1 MIPSLI
7 CAVVFSALV
16 AITYSVDIKGFCHN
30 ESHDCPCGS
39 NGTTV
44 NVKVD
49 GCSYVRRLEFRC
61 RPCDRDSYKKVCPNY
76 SHCQTCAEGL
86 NACETCPPGKY
97 GVWCTSVC
105 NCQNGGVCDKDT
117 GQCRCLPGFSGALCE
132 IRDGCTPPAHQQGV
146 LATMAPANLPKI
158 IHYNCPTGFKRI
170 GAGTINCQNDGSW
183 NGAPPYCERQVPCPP
198 LPDVARSVA
207 QVHGAAT
214 SVREIQYNGTTVTYS
229 CADGYEIVGAKSLE
243 CTQEGVWSAPP
254 PFCLKVSETEVTCST
269 KANEILSDDSDTAVR
284 VHCPPGCGL
293 VSGSVIGAYQYHV
306 LSSLCRAA
314 VHAGRLNNA
323 GGAVHVRATGAYAD
337 FVSSTAHGVSSAN
350 YSTLGASF
358 KFVTVDDSQWRIPE
372 EGCPPKWRDSGSFCF
387 YSAGKSRSQAAA
399 RHFCRNL
406 GSQAIALRGDNA
418 TRTLV
423 AEFLAANGIVE
434 TWLSELRVQSPFL
447 PIPVNNDTPG
457 DSCMALSVVNP
468 SQPEVVTRPCSVSLP
483 VICFALKTV
492 KLVQCEDPGPVKGGS
507 ALVEKTSHGRF
518 LEGSRIS
525 YYCKELH
532 YLSGEGTLTCTAN
545 GTWSALKPR
554 CIPVV
559 TCGEPEVPSHG
570 TIRVLPPIRGGD
582 PRRGPVRGHARAS
595 VPIRLQRPLSLSS
608 TAYDGNDTMAA
619 NEVNLVLPPG
629 HHRVGSRAE
638 YACLPQYE
646 MAGSTVRRCLSSG
659 QWSGLP
665 ATCIPVCGRSDSPRS
680 PLIYNGN
687 ASDVG
692 QWPWQAALSVRNPT
706 SNGTAVEWV
715 LNCGGS
721 LLSETWV
728 VTAAHCVTYEASRV
742 VIPHDILRVALG
754 KHFRSD
760 SKDDAH
766 VQIRQVAEIHV
777 NFDYDPN
784 TYDNDIALLQLDE
797 AVELT
802 PRVRP
807 VCLPTDRSARVHLQ
821 EGKLGVAT
829 GWGLTE
835 NGDYA
840 DVLSEA
846 VLPVVAN
853 EKCQEAYERAGVPLT
868 VSEAMFCAGHAN
880 ATSDACSGDSGG
892 PMVFVDE
899 SVTTERRW
907 ILEGVV
913 SWGSPSGCAVA
924 NQYGGFT
931 RVFAFLSWIK
941 QFV

>member
-1 MIPSLI
+1 
-7 CAVVFSALV
+7 
-16 AITYSVDIKGFCHN
+16 
-30 ESHDCPCGS
+30 
-39 NGTTV
+39 
-44 NVKVD
+44 
-49 GCSYVRRLEFRC
+49 
-61 RPCDRDSYKKVCPNY
+61 
-76 SHCQTCAEGL
+76 
-86 NACETCPPGKY
+86 
-97 GVWCTSVC
+97 
-105 NCQNGGVCDKDT
+105 
-117 GQCRCLPGFSGALCE
+117 
-132 IRDGCTPPAHQQGV
+132 
-146 LATMAPANLPKI
+146 MAPANLPKI

-243 CTQEGVWSAPP
+243 CTQVGVWSEPP
-254 PFCLKVSETEVTCST
+254 PSCLKVSETEVTCST

-293 VSGSVIGAYQYHV
+293 VSGSVVGSYQYHV

-337 FVSSTAHGVSSAN
+337 FVSSTAHGVSAAN

-372 EGCPPKWRDSGSFCF
+372 EGCPPKWRDAGSFCF
-387 YSAGKSRSQAAA
+387 YSAGKSRSQTTA
-399 RHFCRNL
+399 RNFCRNL
-406 GSQAIALRGDNA
+406 GSKVVALRGDNT
-418 TRTLV
+418 TRNLA
-423 AEFLAANGIVE
+423 AEFMAANGIVE

-447 PIPVNNDTPG
+447 PIPANNDTPG

-468 SQPEVVTRPCSVSLP
+468 SQPEVVTRPCNISLP
-483 VICFALKTV
+483 VICFALKTL

-525 YYCKELH
+525 YYCKELN

-545 GTWSALKPR
+545 GTWSAQKPR
-554 CIPVV
+554 
-559 TCGEPEVPSHG
+559 
-570 TIRVLPPIRGGD
+570 
-582 PRRGPVRGHARAS
+582 
-595 VPIRLQRPLSLSS
+595 
-608 TAYDGNDTMAA
+608 
-619 NEVNLVLPPG
+619 
-629 HHRVGSRAE
+629 
-638 YACLPQYE
+638 
-646 MAGSTVRRCLSSG
+646 
-659 QWSGLP
+659 
-665 ATCIPVCGRSDSPRS
+665 CIPVCGRSDSPRS

-692 QWPWQAALSVRNPT
+692 QWPWQAALSVRNPST
-706 SNGTAVEWV
+706 NGSALEWV

-742 VIPHDILRVALG
+742 VIPRDILRVALG

-766 VQIRQVAEIHV
+766 VQMRQVAEIHV
-777 NFDYDPN
+777 NFDYDPAS
-784 TYDNDIALLQLDE
+784 YDNDIALLQLDE

-835 NGDYA
+835 SGDYA

-892 PMVFVDE
+892 PMVFIDD

-931 RVFAFLSWIK
+931 RVFAFLPWIK

>member
-1 MIPSLI
+1 MQETN
-7 CAVVFSALV
+7 AV
-16 AITYSVDIKGFCHN
+16 ITS
-30 ESHDCPCGS
+30 S
-39 NGTTV
+39 
-44 NVKVD
+44 
-49 GCSYVRRLEFRC
+49 RLFLTNR
-61 RPCDRDSYKKVCPNY
+61 
-76 SHCQTCAEGL
+76 
-86 NACETCPPGKY
+86 
-97 GVWCTSVC
+97 
-105 NCQNGGVCDKDT
+105 
-117 GQCRCLPGFSGALCE
+117 
-132 IRDGCTPPAHQQGV
+132 
-146 LATMAPANLPKI
+146 
-158 IHYNCPTGFKRI
+158 
-170 GAGTINCQNDGSW
+170 
-183 NGAPPYCERQVPCPP
+183 
-198 LPDVARSVA
+198 
-207 QVHGAAT
+207 
-214 SVREIQYNGTTVTYS
+214 
-229 CADGYEIVGAKSLE
+229 
-243 CTQEGVWSAPP
+243 
-254 PFCLKVSETEVTCST
+254 
-269 KANEILSDDSDTAVR
+269 R

-293 VSGSVIGAYQYHV
+293 VSGSVIGSYQYHV

-323 GGAVHVRATGAYAD
+323 GGTVHVRATGAYAD
-337 FVSSTAHGVSSAN
+337 FASSTAHGVSSAN
-350 YSTLGASF
+350 FSTLGASF
-358 KFVTVDDSQWRIPE
+358 RFVTVDDSQWRIPE
-372 EGCPPKWRDSGSFCF
+372 EGCPPKWTDSGSFCF
-387 YSAGKSRSQAAA
+387 YSAGKSRPQAPA
-399 RHFCRNL
+399 RNFCRNL
-406 GSQAIALRGDNA
+406 GSQAIGLRGDNA

-423 AEFLAANGIVE
+423 AEFLMANGIVE
-434 TWLSELRVQSPFL
+434 TWLSERQVQSPFL
-447 PIPVNNDTPG
+447 LAPANNDTPE
-457 DSCMALSVVNP
+457 DDCMALSVANP
-468 SQPEVVTRPCSVSLP
+468 SQPEVITRPCGLALP
-483 VICFALKTV
+483 VTCFALKTL

-532 YLSGEGTLTCTAN
+532 YLSGEGRLTCTAN
-545 GTWSALKPR
+545 GTWSAQKPR

-559 TCGEPEVPSHG
+559 TCGEPVVPRHG

-582 PRRGPVRGHARAS
+582 PRRGPARGHARAS
-595 VPIRLQRPLSLSS
+595 VPLRLQRPLSLSS
-608 TAYDGNDTMAA
+608 TAYDGNDTRAA
-619 NEVNLVLPPG
+619 EEANVVLPPG

-706 SNGTAVEWV
+706 SNDSSSEWV

-742 VIPHDILRVALG
+742 VIPRDILRVALG

-760 SKDDAH
+760 SKDDAD
-766 VQIRQVAEIHV
+766 VQVRQV
-777 NFDYDPN
+777 
-784 TYDNDIALLQLDE
+784 
-797 AVELT
+797 
-802 PRVRP
+802 
-807 VCLPTDRSARVHLQ
+807 
-821 EGKLGVAT
+821 T

-835 NGDYA
+835 KGEYA

-853 EKCQEAYERAGVPLT
+853 EKCQEAYESAGVPLT
-868 VSEAMFCAGHAN
+868 VSEAMFCAGQAN

-892 PMVFVDE
+892 PMVFLDDAI
-899 SVTTERRW
+899 TTERRW
-907 ILEGVV
+907 ILEGIV

-931 RVFAFLSWIK
+931 RLFAFLPWIK

>member
-1 MIPSLI
+1 MILS
-7 CAVVFSALV
+7 VVCIGVLAALV
-16 AITYSVDIKGFCHN
+16 PSIHSVDIKGFCKN

-39 NGTTV
+39 TGTTV
-44 NVKVD
+44 NVRVD

-61 RPCDRDSYKKVCPNY
+61 RPCDSESYNKICPNFAN
-76 SHCQTCAEGL
+76 CQTCANGL
-86 NACETCPPGKY
+86 RACETCPPGRY

-105 NCQNGGVCDKDT
+105 TCQNGGICDKDT
-117 GQCRCLPGFSGALCE
+117 GHCRCLPGFSGSLCE
-132 IRDGCTPPAHQQGV
+132 IRDGCTPPAHPQGV
-146 LATMAPANLPKI
+146 SATMAPANLPKI
-158 IHYNCPTGFKRI
+158 IHYNCPTGFKRV
-170 GAGTINCQNDGSW
+170 GPGTLNCQNDGSW
-183 NGAPPYCERQVPCPP
+183 NGVPPYCERQVPCPP

-207 QVHGAAT
+207 QVSG
-214 SVREIQYNGTTVTYS
+214 SPSSPREIQYNGTTVTYS
-229 CADGYEIVGAKSLE
+229 CADGYEIVGAKSLQ
-243 CTQEGVWSAPP
+243 CTQQGAWSAPP
-254 PFCLKVSETEVTCST
+254 PSCLKVSEMEVVCST
-269 KANEILSDDSDTAVR
+269 KANEILGDDSDTAVR

-293 VSGSVIGAYQYHV
+293 VSGSVIGSYQYHV
-306 LSSLCRAA
+306 LSSVCRAA

-323 GGAVHVRATGAYAD
+323 GGTVHLRATGAYAD
-337 FVSSTAHGVSSAN
+337 FAASTSHGVSSAN
-350 YSTLGASF
+350 FSSPGASF

-372 EGCPPKWRDSGSFCF
+372 EGCPARWRDSGSFCL
-387 YSAGKSRSQAAA
+387 YSAGKSRPQAAA
-399 RHFCRNL
+399 SNFCRNL
-406 GSQAIALRGDNA
+406 GSQAPALRRDNT
-418 TRTLV
+418 TRTLMSQ
-423 AEFLAANGIVE
+423 FLAANGIAE
-434 TWLSELRVQSPFL
+434 TWLSEPRVQSPFL
-447 PIPVNNDTPG
+447 PVAESADTAG
-457 DSCMALSVVNP
+457 GACQALSVANP
-468 SQPEVVTRPCSVSLP
+468 GQPEVVSRPCSLSLP
-483 VICFALKTV
+483 VTCAALKTL
-492 KLVQCEDPGPVKGGS
+492 KLVQCEDPGPIKDGS
-507 ALVEKTSHGRF
+507 ALVEKASHGRF
-518 LEGSRIS
+518 LEGSRIA
-525 YYCKELH
+525 YYCNELH
-532 YLSGEGTLTCTAN
+532 YLSGEGTITCTAN
-545 GTWSALKPR
+545 GTWSAQKPR
-554 CIPVV
+554 CVKV
-559 TCGEPEVPSHG
+559 TTCGEPEVPSHG

-582 PRRGPVRGHARAS
+582 PRRGPVRGHARAG
-595 VPIRLQRPLSLSS
+595 VPVRLQRPLSLSS
-608 TAYDGNDTMAA
+608 TAYDSA
-619 NEVNLVLPPG
+619 NESKAAEEANFVLPPG

-692 QWPWQAALSVRNPT
+692 QWPWQAALSVLNPA
-706 SNGTAVEWV
+706 SNGSAEWV
-715 LNCGGS
+715 VNCGGS
-721 LLSETWV
+721 LLSETWLL
-728 VTAAHCVTYEASRV
+728 TAAHCVTYESSRI
-742 VIPHDILRVALG
+742 VIPRDILRVSLG

-766 VQIRQVAEIHV
+766 VQVRQVGEIHV
-777 NFDYDPN
+777 NFDYDP
-784 TYDNDIALLQLDE
+784 TSYDNDIALVQLDDP
-797 AVELT
+797 VELT

-821 EGKLGVAT
+821 EGKLGVVT

-835 NGDYA
+835 SGEYA

-846 VLPVVAN
+846 VLPVVQN

-892 PMVFVDE
+892 PMVFLDDA
-899 SVTTERRW
+899 VTTERRW

-931 RVFAFLSWIK
+931 RVFSFLPWIR

>member
-1 MIPSLI
+1 MM
-7 CAVVFSALV
+7 
-16 AITYSVDIKGFCHN
+16 
-30 ESHDCPCGS
+30 
-39 NGTTV
+39 
-44 NVKVD
+44 
-49 GCSYVRRLEFRC
+49 
-61 RPCDRDSYKKVCPNY
+61 
-76 SHCQTCAEGL
+76 
-86 NACETCPPGKY
+86 
-97 GVWCTSVC
+97 
-105 NCQNGGVCDKDT
+105 
-117 GQCRCLPGFSGALCE
+117 
-132 IRDGCTPPAHQQGV
+132 DGCTV
-146 LATMAPANLPKI
+146 
-158 IHYNCPTGFKRI
+158 
-170 GAGTINCQNDGSW
+170 
-183 NGAPPYCERQVPCPP
+183 
-198 LPDVARSVA
+198 
-207 QVHGAAT
+207 
-214 SVREIQYNGTTVTYS
+214 
-229 CADGYEIVGAKSLE
+229 
-243 CTQEGVWSAPP
+243 
-254 PFCLKVSETEVTCST
+254 
-269 KANEILSDDSDTAVR
+269 
-284 VHCPPGCGL
+284 PPGCGL
-293 VSGSVIGAYQYHV
+293 VPGSVIGSYQYHV
-306 LSSLCRAA
+306 LSSICRAA
-314 VHAGRLNNA
+314 VHAGRVNNA
-323 GGAVHVRATGAYAD
+323 GGAVHLRAAGAYAD

-350 YSTLGASF
+350 FSSLGASF
-358 KFVTVDDSQWRIPE
+358 RFVTVDDSQWRIPD
-372 EGCPPKWRDSGSFCF
+372 EGCPPKWTDSGSFCF
-387 YSAGKSRSQAAA
+387 YSAGKSRPQAPA
-399 RHFCRNL
+399 RNFCRNL
-406 GSQAIALRGDNA
+406 GSQAIALRGDNVTKA
-418 TRTLV
+418 LV
-423 AEFLAANGIVE
+423 AEFLVANGIGE
-434 TWLSELRVQSPFL
+434 TWLSELQVQSPFL
-447 PIPVNNDTPG
+447 LNPATSGTPG
-457 DSCMALSVVNP
+457 DSCMALSVANP
-468 SQPEVVTRPCSVSLP
+468 SQPEVVTRPCGLALP
-483 VICFALKTV
+483 VTCFALKTL

-507 ALVEKTSHGRF
+507 ALVEKTAHGRF

-532 YLSGEGTLTCTAN
+532 YLSGEGRLTCTAN
-545 GTWSALKPR
+545 GTWSAQKPR
-554 CIPVV
+554 CIPVI

-582 PRRGPVRGHARAS
+582 PRRGPVRGHARAQ
-595 VPIRLQRPLSLSS
+595 PEE
-608 TAYDGNDTMAA
+608 A
-619 NEVNLVLPPG
+619 NLVLPPG

-692 QWPWQAALSVRNPT
+692 QWPWQAALSVRNPV
-706 SNGTAVEWV
+706 SNDSAAEWV

-742 VIPHDILRVALG
+742 VIPRDILRVALG

-760 SKDDAH
+760 SKDDAN
-766 VQIRQVAEIHV
+766 VQVRQVAEIHV
-777 NFDYDPN
+777 NFDYDPS

-835 NGDYA
+835 SGDYA

-892 PMVFVDE
+892 PMVFLDDA
-899 SVTTERRW
+899 VTTERRW

-931 RVFAFLSWIK
+931 RVFAFLPWIK